1 MKTILNPQNEEPERI
16 VALAILVRQMEW
28 NVERVTADV
37 AMMVKR
43 RRNRIIPDLRA
54 RRIIATLH

>member
-1 MKTILNPQNEEPERI
+1 
-16 VALAILVRQMEW
+16 MEW

-37 AMMVKR
+37 AMMVRR